1 MRIKAQDEWAYDP
14 QALEGALMNACVYGT
29 FVREKAYK
37 ELVLSQCVTATW
49 AVRVQVGRATQGRDN
64 KTTEARLLAGG
75 WLEQRSQNHE
85 VMQSTDPEV
94 LSQVCVEVIASYVV
108 VSEIGLLAIGPFYLP
123 ELEKE
128 EKLIA
133 NLKNTTE

>member
-1 MRIKAQDEWAYDP
+1 
-14 QALEGALMNACVYGT
+14 
-29 FVREKAYK
+29 
-37 ELVLSQCVTATW
+37 
-49 AVRVQVGRATQGRDN
+49 
-64 KTTEARLLAGG
+64 
-75 WLEQRSQNHE
+75 
-85 VMQSTDPEV
+85 MQSTDPEV